1 MVAGAFCR
9 VNVCPRTKDQ
19 GRERLFVRSL
29 AKLHCVR
36 EASNFSFFWL
46 RALKAFV
53 KFFLFMGG
61 SKPAGS
67 LVPGHDAIVL
77 TLVSL
82 CPGSAFRIAA
92 CSIPALLAWCKCA
105 TTELV
110 GLGRTIKSGRPN
122 MERGVHDECYFAEL
136 AEEVLPVLGER
147 RTSPWFI
154 QEIPASLAS
163 ARSPGRPDDP
173 LGTTTAKVTS
183 VSISIRAA
191 GMSLPTRSAP
201 PGLPTTSRLLTRPW
215 PFTVP
220 KPRAPRQPLPH

>member
-36 EASNFSFFWL
+36 EASKFPFFGCGRSKPLLNSFL
-46 RALKAFV
+46 L
-53 KFFLFMGG
+53 MGG

-67 LVPGHDAIVL
+67 LVPGHDAIDL

-105 TTELV
+105 TTGLV
-110 GLGRTIKSGRPN
+110 GLGRAIKSGRN
-122 MERGVHDECYFAEL
+122 MERGVYDECYFAEL

-147 RTSPWFI
+147 RTSPWII
-154 QEIPASLAS
+154 QEVRTLRRGGAPARNA
-163 ARSPGRPDDP
+163 GRPDDTVRVHCRYEQQRP
-173 LGTTTAKVTS
+173 RLPRPRFQPERRVCPSRHGRRC
-183 VSISIRAA
+183 RAYQ
-191 GMSLPTRSAP
+191 LR
-201 PGLPTTSRLLTRPW
+201 RDR
-215 PFTVP
+215 
-220 KPRAPRQPLPH
+220 